1 MLSKENIQHVS
12 DEFRDTRKTAHTN
25 VVTRKYVIMI
35 RNKHIYDFWKT
46 VSYFALSF
54 TAITYGDVN
63 YDYMQETFTTWEE
76 QRNNFAL
83 GKEKEKYVSEKSK
96 TLLVLCYKISD
107 TFRL

>member
-1 MLSKENIQHVS
+1 
-12 DEFRDTRKTAHTN
+12 
-25 VVTRKYVIMI
+25 MI

-83 GKEKEKYVSEKSK
+83 GKENEKYVSEKSM